1 LIAVNDG
8 RRRRSRVPDGSRYA
22 GPFRGALLEGEV
34 AMIKD
39 VMVRLDGTSGD
50 DVRLAAVNQIA
61 EIFES
66 HITGLFFNVL
76 PSLMP
81 EGLNGAAANQATK
94 LLDTAKK
101 AGDLIEATVFER
113 LNRLQHPSNLRRF
126 DVIGDGGISDTA
138 LPLARAADTF
148 VALRP
153 NGPTSE
159 PEGLVE
165 TLLYGAG
172 RHLFLVP
179 DDLKIPARFD
189 NVVVAWNGSRESARA
204 LAESLPYL
212 HQARK
217 VGVLVVHSQHPGEAD
232 ALMGN
237 DAVHH
242 LRHHGINAVK
252 YRAIAEEDEI
262 ADALTAECRRLDA
275 NLLVMG
281 SYGHPRLRELL
292 PGSTTDRILRRSPFP
307 LLIAH

>member
-1 LIAVNDG
+1 
-8 RRRRSRVPDGSRYA
+8 
-22 GPFRGALLEGEV
+22 
-34 AMIKD
+34 MIKD

-76 PSLMP
+76 PSLVP
-81 EGLNGAAANQATK
+81 DGFNGAGADQTAK
-94 LLDTAKK
+94 WLDTARD
-101 AGDLIEATVFER
+101 AGDAIESTVFQR
-113 LNRLQHPSNLRRF
+113 LAQMEHPANLRRF
-126 DVIGDGGISDTA
+126 DVIGDDDIPDTA
-138 LPLARAADTF
+138 LQMARAADTF

-153 NGPTSE
+153 NGRSSE

-165 TLLYGAG
+165 TLLFGAG
-172 RHLFLVP
+172 RHLLLVP
-179 DDLKIPARFD
+179 DDLKAITPFD

-204 LAESLPYL
+204 LAESFPYL

-217 VGVLVVHSQHPGEAD
+217 VGVLVVENRHPTEAE

-252 YRAIAEEDEI
+252 YRAVGQEDEI
-262 ADALTAECRRLDA
+262 ADALIEECRKLDA
-275 NLLVMG
+275 SLLVMG
-281 SYGHPRLRELL
+281 SYGHSRLHELL